1 MIYSIFIKHCDLY
14 NYADD
19 NTLTFHSPNFDEVVN
34 VLQQESNI
42 SPIFQIGTANI
53 SCDEVV
59 KLLGV
64 DIDFMLNFDCHIK
77 NIFKKA
83 VQQLNILKRKT
94 CGMLITSPEFTSNFL
109 FLFS

>member
-1 MIYSIFIKHCDLY
+1 M
-14 NYADD
+14 
-19 NTLTFHSPNFDEVVN
+19 NTLKSSGRELNPAEHLSVGKKSFDK
-34 VLQQESNI
+34 

-77 NIFKKA
+77 NICKKA
-83 VQQLNILKRKT
+83 VQQLHILKRIGKNLSK
-94 CGMLITSPEFTSNFL
+94 CKS
-109 FLFS
+109 